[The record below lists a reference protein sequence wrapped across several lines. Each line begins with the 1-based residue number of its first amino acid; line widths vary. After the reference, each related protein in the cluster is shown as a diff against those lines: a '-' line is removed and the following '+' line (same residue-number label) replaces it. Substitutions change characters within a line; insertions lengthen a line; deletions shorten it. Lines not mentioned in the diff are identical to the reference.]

1 MQHSGLTDPSTH
13 TLDSWVQLFWTSGRE
28 PDELRIRQLVEPL
41 MHKPTDATSTLE
53 PSGLEMAEILRQ
65 LDADQATII
74 AALCADTYFNYLKI
88 NQINEQFGV
97 QIAIMAENIRTLQH
111 FTRITEQAEPEVQ
124 PDGKVKTRSTPAQK
138 SNGEQLRRMI
148 LAIVKDLRVV
158 LIKLAWQ
165 LQYLRLLAQTD
176 EQKLQESAARQ
187 TLEVYA
193 PLASRLGISQIKWE
207 LEDLAFRFQQPEI
220 YKRIAKALANR
231 RLEREIYI
239 ETMIKQIQSLLKS
252 HNIEATV
259 YGRPK
264 HIYSIWRKMTRKKI
278 DMDQLFDLRAIRVM
292 VDDVE
297 TCYKVVNFVHNTW
310 SHLEKEYDDY
320 ISNRKTNG
328 YQSIHTVILGPQEHY
343 IEIQIRTYEMHK
355 FAESGVA
362 SHWNY
367 KEGGKAS
374 KNHQVID
381 NLRQSL
387 NELLE
392 RNRED
397 DEYLLE
403 DFHNQVYSD
412 SIFVMTPKSRV
423 IELSKGSTPLDFA
436 YAIHTDIGHRCLG
449 AKVNGDIVPLNYEL
463 STGQQVEI
471 LTGKEARP
479 KMNWLNTSLGYAKS
493 SRTRQKINHWFR
505 QQDHEKNRATGL
517 EILEHEKHILNL
529 PNLNANDLYKNFG
542 RQSEREFLIAL
553 GRGDI
558 STQQLVESLVRS
570 PEKDI
575 KLRKARPPKDSVK
588 ISGGI
593 EVAGVKDLHTQMAK
607 CCKPVYGD
615 AVIGFITQ
623 GRGITV
629 HRTQCSNITSLSTEQ
644 QARLIEVNWG
654 GEGNVYIADILVSA
668 YNEHGLLRDITNVL
682 FKAHVTILSLNA
694 RPKQAADEI
703 ALIDITIQIDRASQL
718 ADVLERLI
726 QIPAVTDAQRKNNP

>member
-1 MQHSGLTDPSTH
+1 MQHSRLTDPSAH
-13 TLDSWVQLFWTSGRE
+13 NLESWVQLFWTSGRE
-28 PDELRIRQLVEPL
+28 QDEYRIRQLVEQL
-41 MHKPTDATSTLE
+41 LHKPLDMTAGLE
-53 PSGLEMAEILRQ
+53 PSGLEMAEILRH
-65 LDADQATII
+65 LDVDQATLI
-74 AALCADTYFNYLKI
+74 AALCADNHFNYLKI
-88 NQINEQFGV
+88 TEINDQFGV
-97 QIAIMAENIRTLQH
+97 QTAIMVENTRTLQY
-111 FTRITEQAEPEVQ
+111 FTRITEQAEPTVIT
-124 PDGKVKTRSTPAQK
+124 DIKVKTRITQK

-165 LQYLRLLAQTD
+165 LQYLRLLAQSS
-176 EQKLQESAARQ
+176 EHKLQTSAARQ

-207 LEDLAFRFQQPEI
+207 LEDLSFRFQQPDI
-220 YKRIAKALANR
+220 YKRIAKALAHR
-231 RLEREIYI
+231 RVEREIYI
-239 ETMIKQIQSLLKS
+239 DNVIKQIQVLLQEDG
-252 HNIEATV
+252 IEATV

-292 VDDVE
+292 VDSVQ
-297 TCYKVVNFVHNTW
+297 TCYRVMNLVHNTW
-310 SHLEKEYDDY
+310 SHLEEEYDDY
-320 ISNRKTNG
+320 ISNSKSNG
-328 YQSIHTVILGPQEHY
+328 YESIHTVILGPDAHY
-343 IEIQIRTYEMHK
+343 IEIQIRTYDMHK

-367 KEGGKAS
+367 KEGGKAQARH
-374 KNHQVID
+374 HQIID
-381 NLRQSL
+381 NLRASL

-449 AKVNGDIVPLNYEL
+449 AKVNGDIAPLNYEL
-463 STGQQVEI
+463 STGQQIEI

-479 KMNWLNTSLGYAKS
+479 KMNWLNPSLGYAKS
-493 SRTRQKINHWFR
+493 ARTRQKINHWFR

-529 PNLNANDLYKNFG
+529 PTLSATDIYKNFG
-542 RQSEREFLIAL
+542 RQSERDFLIAL

-558 STQQLVESLVRS
+558 STQQLVESLARS
-570 PEKDI
+570 REKEI
-575 KLRKARPPKDSVK
+575 KLRKVRPSKDSVK
-588 ISGGI
+588 IQGGI
-593 EVAGVKDLHTQMAK
+593 EVAGVKDLHTQVAR
-607 CCKPVYGD
+607 CCKPVFGD
-615 AVIGFITQ
+615 SIIGFITQ

-629 HRTQCSNITSLSTEQ
+629 HRTQCPNITSLNTEQ
-644 QARLIEVNWG
+644 QARLIEVKWG
-654 GEGNVYIADILVSA
+654 GEGNVYVADILVSA

-682 FKAHVTILSLNA
+682 FKAHVMILSLNA
-694 RPKQAADEI
+694 RPSHAPDEL
-703 ALIDITIQIDRASQL
+703 AMIDITIQIDDASQL

-726 QIPAVTDAQRKNNP
+726 QIPAVIDAQRKNTV